1 MKNFFTLALCA
12 LGVLS
17 MQAQERYLDEVFESV
32 VVTTDVVYATNVS
45 VLPALGGQPPM
56 ALPQLMDVYEPEGDT
71 ETNRPLIL
79 VFHTG
84 NFLPRYMNGSA
95 LGGRI
100 ITMNG

>member
-45 VLPALGGQPPM
+45 VLPALAGTTSYG
-56 ALPQLMDVYEPEGDT
+56 AA
-71 ETNRPLIL
+71 
-79 VFHTG
+79 
-84 NFLPRYMNGSA
+84 SA
-95 LGGRI
+95 YGCLRA
-100 ITMNG
+100 